1 MTETSLKTRVI
12 PVLLLRDGALVR
24 SRQFKMF
31 QITGDPY
38 LQVERFSEWNVDE
51 LIYLDISRSGIFDI
65 GSTGSTVI
73 GASSGNKKYYEKK
86 PQDMYEFVEYLSK
99 KCFMPLAFGG
109 GIKSIEQVN
118 RLLQSGADKVVLNT
132 HAFKNPELVRESA
145 EAFGSQCIIV
155 SMDCKKTALGYEVFI
170 DGGKVSTGVSAL
182 EWAKRAEDLGAGELL
197 VNSIDRDGM
206 SSGFDF
212 DLYRPIIAETR
223 IPVIICGGVG
233 RIEHFDDAYQALKPH
248 ALAAANIFHFIEQSY
263 LVIKDHLN
271 NSGVNVRRTG
281 RNLS

>member
-1 MTETSLKTRVI
+1 MEEVNGL
-12 PVLLLRDGALVR
+12 
-24 SRQFKMF
+24 FK
-31 QITGDPY
+31 
-38 LQVERFSEWNVDE
+38 
-51 LIYLDISRSGIFDI
+51 
-65 GSTGSTVI
+65 
-73 GASSGNKKYYEKK
+73 
-86 PQDMYEFVEYLSK
+86 
-99 KCFMPLAFGG
+99 
-109 GIKSIEQVN
+109 
-118 RLLQSGADKVVLNT
+118 SGADKVVLNT

-263 LVIKDHLN
+263 LVIKDHLIK
-271 NSGVNVRRTG
+271 SGVNALIAQATFSGAAIVTTSQPL
-281 RNLS
+281 RNAAKPAKTTQPIYSSLPPIMSTLPLSPLCASFLCSLSLISFQVSVFIFFFLFLLF